1 MNEIEE
7 LKQKLQEAQ
16 ESTKKLE
23 EKIKELEQE
32 KSCKRWKAKNGEKY
46 YYIEGIV
53 NYHYETNDSIDNAL
67 YEQGNYFKTD
77 EEAVIVA
84 EKLKI
89 YTKLK
94 DLALRLNKGKEIDW
108 NDKNQRKFHI
118 YCYDCEICQDSGWSY
133 HYLGGIYC
141 LDGNFKDEAIKEIGE
156 ENLIKLFE

>member
-1 MNEIEE
+1 MDEIEE

-32 KSCKRWKAKNGEKY
+32 KGCKRWKAENGEKY
-46 YYIEGIV
+46 YFIEGIV
-53 NYHYETNDSIDNAL
+53 SNHYEANDEIDNAL
-67 YEQGNYFKTD
+67 YEQGNYFETQR
-77 EEAVIVA
+77 EAEIVA

-94 DLALRLNKGKEIDW
+94 DLALRLNKGKGFDW
-108 NDKNQRKFHI
+108 SNKDQAKFRL
-118 YCYDCEICQDSGWSY
+118 YYYKCEICQDINWSY

-141 LDGNFKDEAIKEIGE
+141 LDRNFKDEAIKEIGE
-156 ENLIKLFE
+156 ENLKKLFI